1 MPMKNVYNLIT
12 DAFRGLGNGE
22 HRDSDYNVKVVF
34 TETVFRSYE
43 ITIKSRDPTV
53 TGTAFLHLM
62 LNLQDELLDYDDTND
77 LFLNDNWEIFCNIF
91 ERQTVNPISL
101 LLNS

>member
-12 DAFRGLGNGE
+12 DAFSGLAHGE
-22 HRDSDYNVKVVF
+22 HRESNYKVDVVF

-43 ITIKSRDPTV
+43 ITIKPRDPAV
-53 TGTAFLHLM
+53 SGTAFLHLM
-62 LNLQDELLDYDDTND
+62 LNRQDELLDYDDTND
-77 LFLNDNWEIFCNIF
+77 LFLNDNWETFCHIF

-101 LLNS
+101 LLNG

>member
-1 MPMKNVYNLIT
+1 MKNVYNLIT
-12 DAFRGLGNGE
+12 DAFSGLAHGE

-53 TGTAFLHLM
+53 CGSAFLHLM
-62 LNLQDELLDYDDTND
+62 LNRQDELLDYDDTND
-77 LFLNDNWEIFCNIF
+77 LFLNDNWEIFCHIF

-101 LLNS
+101 LLNG

>member
-12 DAFRGLGNGE
+12 DAFRGLVGGE
-22 HRDSDYNVKVVF
+22 HREWEYKVNVVF

-43 ITIKSRDPTV
+43 ITIQSRDPTV

-62 LNLQDELLDYDDTND
+62 LNRQNELLDYDETND
-77 LFLNDNWEIFCNIF
+77 LFLNDNWDRFCLTF
-91 ERQTVNPISL
+91 ER
-101 LLNS
+101 